1 MALVRGKDTQP
12 ERKVRSIVHRLGYRY
27 RLHVSKL
34 PGKPDLVFPK
44 LHKVLF
50 VHGCFW
56 HRHSG
61 CSLAR
66 LPKSRL
72 NFWVPKLTANRRRDL
87 RNAAQLRRTGW
98 KAFVI
103 WECELG
109 KADRLEKKIKRFL
122 DAKR

>member
-12 ERKVRSIVHRLGYRY
+12 ERKVRSMVYGFGYRY

-56 HRHSG
+56 HRHLG

-72 NFWVPKLTANRRRDL
+72 DFWLPKLSANRQRDI
-87 RNAAQLRRTGW
+87 RNAARLRRAGW
-98 KAFVI
+98 RVCVI
-103 WECELG
+103 WECQLA
-109 KADRLEKKIKRFL
+109 KSDRLEKKIKRFL
-122 DAKR
+122 NAER